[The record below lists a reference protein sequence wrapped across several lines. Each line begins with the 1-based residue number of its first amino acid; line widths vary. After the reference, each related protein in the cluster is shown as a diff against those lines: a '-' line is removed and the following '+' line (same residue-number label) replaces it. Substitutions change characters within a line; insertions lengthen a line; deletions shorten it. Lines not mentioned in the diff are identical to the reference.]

1 MTKVLLVNLHST
13 QNAGDAA
20 LMQVAVQQLLSAFP
34 HSQVILAMNEPDE
47 RLAADNVRVLPS
59 FTARIQQH
67 IADNNV
73 KWRIGALTV
82 GTALSMLVVLWYRF
96 FKRVPTWSPRHWRD
110 LLEAY
115 AEADLVV
122 SCPGNIF
129 ATLGRVGLPFIV
141 AAFTFYLGGLFGKP
155 LYIMPQSFGPFRRSW
170 EKCVVRWLLAKTRI
184 VLVREPE
191 SLRLLQQIG
200 VEANK
205 TQLVPDVAFDLM
217 PATRENASELLKG
230 YGGLRPEQPRV
241 GVTVLNRL
249 LRSLGD
255 NEWGQYETA
264 LAEALT
270 CFSDD
275 HNGIV
280 YFFPQVTGPTE
291 REDDRVGARRIAS
304 QMKAKASAIVI
315 EENLTPAQLKAA
327 YGEMDIFLATR
338 LHSGIFAVGMFV
350 PTMFLAYIH
359 KTNGLA
365 EILGLEAWVVDIRTV
380 TTQVLCLRLEDLWRQ
395 RAAVRQHIKQHTTD
409 LAERAAQAGQIIA
422 KDFYG

>member
-1 MTKVLLVNLHST
+1 
-13 QNAGDAA
+13 
-20 LMQVAVQQLLSAFP
+20 
-34 HSQVILAMNEPDE
+34 
-47 RLAADNVRVLPS
+47 
-59 FTARIQQH
+59 
-67 IADNNV
+67 
-73 KWRIGALTV
+73 
-82 GTALSMLVVLWYRF
+82 
-96 FKRVPTWSPRHWRD
+96 
-110 LLEAY
+110 
-115 AEADLVV
+115 
-122 SCPGNIF
+122 
-129 ATLGRVGLPFIV
+129 
-141 AAFTFYLGGLFGKP
+141 
-155 LYIMPQSFGPFRRSW
+155 
-170 EKCVVRWLLAKTRI
+170 VVRRLLAKTRI

-217 PATRENASELLKG
+217 PVTRENASELLK
-230 YGGLRPEQPRV
+230 YSGGLRPGRPRI

-255 NEWGQYETA
+255 NEWRQYEIA

-315 EENLTPAQLKAA
+315 EENLSPAQLKAV

-350 PTMFLAYIH
+350 PTLFLAYLH

-365 EILGLEAWVVDIRTV
+365 EILDLEAWVVDIRTV
-380 TTQVLCLRLEDLWRQ
+380 TTQALCLQLESLWRQ
-395 RAAVRQHIKQHTTD
+395 RAAVRRHIMQHIPD
-409 LAERAAQAGQIIA
+409 LAEQAAQAGQIIA